1 MVRYIECYNMVMI
14 EKSGEYINKCC
25 NSKAIS
31 LFFQSNIN
39 LSKLTCYKSQG
50 MATVITVF

>member
-1 MVRYIECYNMVMI
+1 MVMI
-14 EKSGEYINKCC
+14 EKSGKYINKCC

-39 LSKLTCYKSQG
+39 FSKPTCYKSQG